1 MNSMKRIIYWAALI
15 LPLLAGCTKPS
26 SYPDAPAPEQY
37 DRYIFFSHG
46 VETKADLIESAAGL
60 DGNAFGVVGFKYDFY
75 DKDGNEVLWND
86 HKNTNPTPNVFYDEV
101 VNSDGTS
108 TYDITPVET
117 VWVTAGAQG
126 TTAEYAP
133 LQGWSNNKKY
143 TFFAFYPH
151 MPLVNL
157 DGSTPYDGGVPAI
170 KYTNPSLEKSK
181 MVDVMT
187 SPAYIDKFWK
197 SSAEGGNNI
206 TSGEVKFAF
215 QHRLSALE
223 VKVMNSSDGD
233 ITVTSVTLEVN
244 GLKYSDMTMPLDYTE
259 KVTSSQTS
267 VETPLSGTFTLSLG
281 DAGQTFET
289 SPKPEYGSLSDKLIF
304 IPQSE
309 NVTINVTIEYTRSYD
324 GYSAVEGSK
333 TIEGLTTALVE
344 GQKHLIKLKFT
355 DSTVEVNGKVS
366 EEGWVEIPDV
376 NSSFK

>member
-1 MNSMKRIIYWAALI
+1 MKYL
-15 LPLLAGCTKPS
+15 TEHS
-26 SYPDAPAPEQY
+26 V
-37 DRYIFFSHG
+37 RYFLS
-46 VETKADLIESAAGL
+46 
-60 DGNAFGVVGFKYDFY
+60 
-75 DKDGNEVLWND
+75 
-86 HKNTNPTPNVFYDEV
+86 
-101 VNSDGTS
+101 
-108 TYDITPVET
+108 
-117 VWVTAGAQG
+117 AQG

-259 KVTSSQTS
+259 KGTSSQTS